1 MFSLQALFGPIHQEK
16 SYIWLETTMALKYL
30 YGYLDVIDLV
40 ADLRLIDVQ
49 AFDRSLPEVV

>member
-1 MFSLQALFGPIHQEK
+1 MFSLQTLFGPIHQEK

-40 ADLRLIDVQ
+40 ADLRLIDLQ